1 MNNVSN
7 YIIPCRAQCVHC
19 KGELRESYRAAIP
32 RHFSKYLLAEFEV
45 TRTTKV
51 LRHRFMDHGS
61 TVMKSTIQVAV
72 DNSDRSLLL
81 LLLLL

>member
-1 MNNVSN
+1 MSVIILFHAGRNVCIVKASSGN
-7 YIIPCRAQCVHC
+7 LTVLLYPDI
-19 KGELRESYRAAIP
+19 
-32 RHFSKYLLAEFEV
+32 FSKYLLAELEV

>member
-1 MNNVSN
+1 MSVIIILHAGRNVCIVKASFGN
-7 YIIPCRAQCVHC
+7 LTVLLYPDI
-19 KGELRESYRAAIP
+19 
-32 RHFSKYLLAEFEV
+32 FSKYLLAEFEV